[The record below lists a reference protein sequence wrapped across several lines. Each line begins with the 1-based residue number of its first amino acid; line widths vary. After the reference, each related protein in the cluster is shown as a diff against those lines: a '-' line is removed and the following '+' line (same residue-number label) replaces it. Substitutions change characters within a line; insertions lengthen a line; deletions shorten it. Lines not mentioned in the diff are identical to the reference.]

1 MTNDAADDAGLGDWS
16 KKREKMKTVPCL
28 TNLSEDPQMNGRII
42 HFVDSVDN
50 GETIFGRGD
59 AVPKPDV
66 ILKGLNISK
75 IQCVCNQNKNIKK
88 SFEKKNKLDTLVVF
102 VLIIVKRL
110 LNYYLFF

>member
-1 MTNDAADDAGLGDWS
+1 MNLVFFSFLLIYNVLHCVLYREEKSKLTHDAADDAGLGDWS

-75 IQCVCNQNKNIKK
+75 IQCVCSSK
-88 SFEKKNKLDTLVVF
+88 
-102 VLIIVKRL
+102 
-110 LNYYLFF
+110 